1 MIDVHLLV
9 YAGTLALFI
18 ICALAVGVLA
28 VIVFTVLAAIAGI
41 ISERRKRQ
49 TRYEYMDVRGPVDL
63 ITAEASWL
71 QEGEAR
77 SLDAGKEP
85 AITGHT
91 LAGEPGSAPRRPGRP
106 QLIHHC

>member
-49 TRYEYMDVRGPVDL
+49 TRQEYAEAQGPDL
-63 ITAEASWL
+63 ITAEASWT
-71 QEGEAR
+71 EDEADGLHASR
-77 SLDAGKEP
+77 EP
-85 AITGHT
+85 ASPGNAP
-91 LAGEPGSAPRRPGRP
+91 AGEPLSTLRRPGRP
-106 QLIHHC
+106 LLVHHR